1 MDVVWLKGDKGG
13 GASGEEVVTE
23 VVMVDEASQLLIEN
37 ICLVSCIHPNNS
49 VTVFGQHFLLKWG
62 LVN

>member
-1 MDVVWLKGDKGG
+1 
-13 GASGEEVVTE
+13 
-23 VVMVDEASQLLIEN
+23 VDEASQLLIEN